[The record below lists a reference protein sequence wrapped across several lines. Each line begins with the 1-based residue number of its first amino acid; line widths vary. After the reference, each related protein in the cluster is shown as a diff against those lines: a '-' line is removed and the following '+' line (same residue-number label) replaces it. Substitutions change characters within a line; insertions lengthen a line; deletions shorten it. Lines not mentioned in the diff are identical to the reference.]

1 MPAATTTRRK
11 ERSTHHGDVLGSPA
25 YMSPEQASG
34 RGDQVERRSDIYSL
48 GAVLFELL
56 TLRTPCELAPG
67 EDIPALIEDLSGL
80 LFASH
85 AALVAGLRSGGDD
98 LPATFAQVTRQTLRL
113 IVEGDDYGRLLFDAG
128 LPVDRFVSGLRAAM
142 GADIAAGVRR
152 GVFVADDLDVAISN
166 QCGRL
171 LANVAIA
178 YNSML
183 LSRLL
188 ERYQATG
195 NQKAPQSLKAI
206 SPVAWQHIHF
216 LGHYTFRDNRHPIDL
231 DALLANVT
239 LG

>member
-1 MPAATTTRRK
+1 MKR
-11 ERSTHHGDVLGSPA
+11 D
-25 YMSPEQASG
+25 PEH
-34 RGDQVERRSDIYSL
+34 RNRPP
-48 GAVLFELL
+48 L
-56 TLRTPCELAPG
+56 TPSRP
-67 EDIPALIEDLSGL
+67 SVQ
-80 LFASH
+80 H
-85 AALVAGLRSGGDD
+85 
-98 LPATFAQVTRQTLRL
+98 
-113 IVEGDDYGRLLFDAG
+113 
-128 LPVDRFVSGLRAAM
+128 
-142 GADIAAGVRR
+142 
-152 GVFVADDLDVAISN
+152 SN

>member
-1 MPAATTTRRK
+1 MR
-11 ERSTHHGDVLGSPA
+11 
-25 YMSPEQASG
+25 ASITQVSEKKQLIG
-34 RGDQVERRSDIYSL
+34 R
-48 GAVLFELL
+48 
-56 TLRTPCELAPG
+56 T
-67 EDIPALIEDLSGL
+67 
-80 LFASH
+80 
-85 AALVAGLRSGGDD
+85 
-98 LPATFAQVTRQTLRL
+98 
-113 IVEGDDYGRLLFDAG
+113 
-128 LPVDRFVSGLRAAM
+128 
-142 GADIAAGVRR
+142 
-152 GVFVADDLDVAISN
+152 DLDVGISKE
-166 QCGRL
+166 CGRL

-216 LGHYTFRDNRHPIDL
+216 LGHYTSATTGTSIDL